1 MVLKACVLVFCLSL
15 YAVIGLVGSATVAQQ
30 QTLQY
35 LQSELA
41 TLSAAQQNVG
51 SFLRSKRISIGLPP
65 GSLSATRKIGSALS
79 RIAVSTEENPV
90 ECRVALGRAPAGAMC
105 VAPCGCTGSQ
115 KWVQFAELN
124 RLRRKEPDQWQVC
137 RTCQQRLEYELF
149 DAYGNLA
156 TGVLGFALDHRGIV
170 RGSLMLALG
179 AILPLLS
186 IHLWVARVLTSRAL
200 WMKVVA
206 VSLHP
211 AKQILTLPCFP
222 QFPQWSKIVSL
233 PLPLKFW
240 VGKLAVQY
248 LWGRYRRWEA
258 EVLVAGLA
266 DMEARML
273 EERLPAGES
282 GDKDHPEAE
291 QSRAAYADGNGAA
304 PRE

>member
-1 MVLKACVLVFCLSL
+1 MALKACVLVFCLSL

-90 ECRVALGRAPAGAMC
+90 ECRIALGKAPAGAMC

-137 RTCQQRLEYELF
+137 RTCQQRFEYELF

-186 IHLWVARVLTSRAL
+186 IHRWVARVLTSRAL

-206 VSLHP
+206 DGCLC
-211 AKQILTLPCFP
+211 I
-222 QFPQWSKIVSL
+222 
-233 PLPLKFW
+233 PLNRF
-240 VGKLAVQY
+240 
-248 LWGRYRRWEA
+248 
-258 EVLVAGLA
+258 
-266 DMEARML
+266 
-273 EERLPAGES
+273 
-282 GDKDHPEAE
+282 
-291 QSRAAYADGNGAA
+291 
-304 PRE
+304 